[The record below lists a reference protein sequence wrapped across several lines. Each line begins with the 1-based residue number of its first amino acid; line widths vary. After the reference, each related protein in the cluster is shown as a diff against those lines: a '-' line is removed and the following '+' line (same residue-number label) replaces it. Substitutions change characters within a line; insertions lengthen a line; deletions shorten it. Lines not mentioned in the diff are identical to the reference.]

1 MAFQQYN
8 IYPVLTPVRLVAT
21 ANVAGTY
28 FNGLTN
34 NGVGATLTIAAS
46 SLTVDSVVAV
56 VGDRILL
63 SAQTAANQNGIYVVL
78 SIGTTVVLQ
87 RAADMQCIEQIHPG
101 FFVSIGA
108 GSVNAGNTYAVVEP
122 LPAVFGVNNLVL
134 NAQAAAGNVTFSGGA
149 STANALAVFADTAGN
164 LKAQTTA
171 STLGFGL
178 TISTGNFAV
187 SAGTITSS
195 GAIQATAG
203 DITAGSSG
211 NAGKFVSFPATAAN
225 GTLIF
230 KAVNAGGAFD
240 TTISNAASV
249 GQSQVISIPDSGA
262 STANFIVSKS
272 AADQHITVSG
282 LQADAG
288 ALTSGI
294 STGGFVG
301 LIKAFPT
308 TATSGFIALQGA
320 VNASGNFGTTISN
333 SLAQAQSQVV
343 TIPSAGAATGQFVL
357 SQSAIPTNNVAF
369 TIVKTATFTA
379 LGTAGKVNLVVHP
392 TATSQFA
399 VLDIKVLKSTGLSGG
414 GGDRLLAVSDGT
426 IVFNNAG
433 ITAALLGTPIL
444 TLWGGAGNPIAVG
457 ASEVSTAGADIFLQ
471 YTGGTTDFTAGS
483 VQVAV
488 TMVQVTA

>member
-8 IYPVLTPVRLVAT
+8 IYDGLTAVRLAST
-21 ANVAGTY
+21 SNVSGVY
-28 FNGLTN
+28 FNGITN
-34 NGVGATLTIAAS
+34 TGVGATLTVSAS
-46 SLTVDSVVAV
+46 SLTIDSVLCV
-56 VGDRILL
+56 VGDRVLL
-63 SAQTAANQNGIYVVL
+63 EAQTNANENGIYVVL
-78 SIGTTVVLQ
+78 SIGSTVVLQ
-87 RAADMQCIEQIHPG
+87 RAADFQNIEQIRAG
-101 FFVSIGA
+101 QYVSVGA
-108 GSVNAGNTYAVVEP
+108 GSIQAGDIFTLVEP
-122 LPAVFGVNNLVL
+122 LPAHFGIDNMVWS
-134 NAQAAAGNVTFSGGA
+134 AQAASGTVTFSGA
-149 STANALAVFADTAGN
+149 PSTANALAVFSDTAGN
-164 LKAQTTA
+164 LKAA
-171 STLGFGL
+171 STTTTLAQPL
-178 TISTGNFAV
+178 TVA
-187 SAGTITSS
+187 
-195 GAIQATAG
+195 GAIISSTG
-203 DITAGSSG
+203 DITSGSSG
-211 NAGKFVSFPATAAN
+211 DAGTFISFPATAAN

-240 TTISNAASV
+240 TTVSNAGSV
-249 GQSQVISIPDSGA
+249 LQTQVISIPDSGA

-288 ALTSGI
+288 PLISGI

-301 LIKAFPT
+301 LLKAFPT

-333 SLAQAQSQVV
+333 SLAQAQAQVI
-343 TIPSAGAATGQFVL
+343 TIPDVGAATGQFVL
-357 SQSAIPTNNVAF
+357 SQSKIPTNNVAF

-444 TLWGGAGNPIAVG
+444 TLWGGTGNPLAVG
-457 ASEVSTAGADIFLQ
+457 TSEVCTAGADVFLQ
-471 YTGGTTDFTAGS
+471 YTGGGTDYTAGS